1 MTLDDR
7 IYFLKLERY
16 AIWRRLLYNGARSRA
31 NVCISC
37 FSEPGGPQPALIGL
51 EALLQKE
58 ERAGDSPAL
67 KDWRGVA
74 RSHLVSNAVQQRK
87 RRQ

>member
-1 MTLDDR
+1 M
-7 IYFLKLERY
+7 
-16 AIWRRLLYNGARSRA
+16 WRRLLYNGARSRA

-37 FSEPGGPQPALIGL
+37 FAEPGCPQPALIGV

-67 KDWRGVA
+67 KDWRVIA
-74 RSHLVSNAVQQRK
+74 QDHLETGIR
-87 RRQ
+87 